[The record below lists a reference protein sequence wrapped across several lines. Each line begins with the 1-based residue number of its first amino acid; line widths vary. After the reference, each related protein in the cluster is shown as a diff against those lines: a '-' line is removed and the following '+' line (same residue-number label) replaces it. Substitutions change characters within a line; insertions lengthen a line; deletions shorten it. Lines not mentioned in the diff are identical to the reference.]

1 MDVHPLSQTRKI
13 HPVIGTLMLVFKQRW
28 LFFMMLPGLVYF
40 FVFKY
45 IPMWGLLLS
54 LKNYSPYQ
62 GFFGSPWVGLVH
74 FQRLFSDPDFFQIL
88 RNTVVLSLMN
98 LLLYFPMPIIISLL
112 LNELPYRRYKS
123 LIQTVVYVP
132 HFISWVVVVGMTYVL
147 LNPESGV
154 VNNLMLNFGKSPPN
168 FLLDKN
174 YFRPLYIIQI
184 IWKETGWGTIIFFA
198 ALSGI
203 DPSLY
208 EACEIDGGNRW
219 HRLWYVTLPEIRGVI
234 ITMFILRLGHFLDTG
249 FEQIYM
255 QLNAMTRE
263 YAEVFDT
270 FIYVM
275 ALQQG
280 QFSYSTAI
288 GVFKSIIGI
297 TLILGA
303 NSLVKKM
310 GEEGIL

>member
-1 MDVHPLSQTRKI
+1 LDSGPLYQEQKM
-13 HPVIGTLMLVFKQRW
+13 HPVIASLKLVLKQRW
-28 LFFMMLPGLVYF
+28 LFFMMLPGLLYF
-40 FVFKY
+40 FIFRY

-62 GFFGSPWVGLVH
+62 GFFGSPWAGLAQ
-74 FQRLFSDPDFFQIL
+74 FKRLFSDSSFIQIL

-98 LLLYFPMPIIISLL
+98 ILLYFPMPIIVALL
-112 LNELPYRRYKS
+112 LNEMQLRKYRS
-123 LIQTVVYVP
+123 LVQTVIYVP
-132 HFISWVVVVGMTYVL
+132 HFISWVVVVGITYVL
-147 LNPESGV
+147 LNPESGL
-154 VNNLMLNFGKSPPN
+154 VNNLMLNMGKTPPN

-174 YFRPLYIIQI
+174 YFRPIYIIQI

-203 DPSLY
+203 DPELY
-208 EACEIDGGNRW
+208 EACQIDGGNRW
-219 HRLWYVTLPEIRGVI
+219 HRLLYITLPGLKSVI
-234 ITMFILRLGHFLDTG
+234 ITLFILRLGNFLDTG
-249 FEQIYM
+249 FEQIFLL
-255 QLNAMTRE
+255 LNAMTSE

-270 FIYVM
+270 YIYVM

-288 GVFKSIIGI
+288 GLFKSVIGI
-297 TLILGA
+297 ILILGSNA
-303 NSLVKKM
+303 IVKKM

>member
-1 MDVHPLSQTRKI
+1 MDSGPLYQEQKM
-13 HPVIGTLMLVFKQRW
+13 HPVIASLKLVLKQRW
-28 LFFMMLPGLVYF
+28 LFFMMLPGLLYF
-40 FVFKY
+40 FIFRY

-62 GFFGSPWVGLVH
+62 GFFGSPWAGLAQ
-74 FQRLFSDPDFFQIL
+74 FKRLFSDSSFIQIL

-98 LLLYFPMPIIISLL
+98 ILLYFPMPIIVALL
-112 LNELPYRRYKS
+112 LNEMQLRKYRS
-123 LIQTVVYVP
+123 LVQTVIYVP
-132 HFISWVVVVGMTYVL
+132 HFISWVVVVGITYVL
-147 LNPESGV
+147 LNPESGL
-154 VNNLMLNFGKSPPN
+154 VNNLMLNMGKTPPN

-174 YFRPLYIIQI
+174 YFRPIYIIQI

-203 DPSLY
+203 DPELY
-208 EACEIDGGNRW
+208 EACQIDGGNRW
-219 HRLWYVTLPEIRGVI
+219 HRLLYITLPGLKSVI
-234 ITMFILRLGHFLDTG
+234 ITLFILRLGNFLDTG
-249 FEQIYM
+249 FEQIFLL
-255 QLNAMTRE
+255 LNAMTSE

-270 FIYVM
+270 YIYVM

-288 GVFKSIIGI
+288 GLFKSVIGI
-297 TLILGA
+297 ILILGSNA
-303 NSLVKKM
+303 IVKKM